1 MRLPIL
7 DCQNRL
13 GGFLLSSIVTVRFL
27 RHCRAMNIESERGK
41 IGAEND
47 RGIHC
52 PAMPE
57 KTHGRTAQ

>member
-1 MRLPIL
+1 
-7 DCQNRL
+7 
-13 GGFLLSSIVTVRFL
+13 VRFL